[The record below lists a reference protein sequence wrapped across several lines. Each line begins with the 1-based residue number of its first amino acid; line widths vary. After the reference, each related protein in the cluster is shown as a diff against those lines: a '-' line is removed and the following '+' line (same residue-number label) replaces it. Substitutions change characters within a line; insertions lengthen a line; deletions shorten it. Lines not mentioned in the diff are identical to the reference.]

1 MELLYLFKYK
11 KHLESKYTK
20 SDIEILIATMNRD
33 NFDFL
38 IPMFPFA
45 NYWDLSLVIVNQTT
59 GSPLVS
65 QHENVKVFNSQEFG
79 LSKSRNIALA
89 NATKV
94 LLVITDDDVIFKS
107 DFESK
112 ISAAFN
118 HFQNPAMVK
127 FCSEKSENV
136 LMQKY
141 PKQRK
146 QMLNWFDILNTIS
159 FEIVVNRTQLKSN
172 QLKFDERFGL
182 GSIFGAGE
190 EQVFLTT
197 IKRAGLKMS
206 FEPEVLVVHSQP
218 TTNYKISIEQK
229 YYIQGAV
236 LTAVFPNFYR
246 FWLLL
251 KVFFDWKQAKLST
264 KEFKLAFQNFKS
276 GRADFLKKIA

>member
-38 IPMFPFA
+38 TPMFPFA
-45 NYWDLSLVIVNQTT
+45 NYWDFSLVIVHQTK

-65 QHENVKVFNSQEFG
+65 QHENVKVINSQEFG
-79 LSKSRNIALA
+79 LSKSRNLALA
-89 NATKV
+89 NATKE
-94 LLVITDDDVIFKS
+94 LLVITDDDVIYKS

-112 ISAAFN
+112 IIAAFN

-127 FCSEKSENV
+127 FCSEKDENV
-136 LMQKY
+136 ATHKY
-141 PKQRK
+141 PKIRK
-146 QMLNWFDILNTIS
+146 ETLNWFDILNTIS
-159 FEIVVNRTQLKSN
+159 FEIVVNRKQLTSN
-172 QLKFDERFGL
+172 QIKFDERFGL
-182 GSIFGAGE
+182 GSTFGAGE
-190 EQVFLTT
+190 EQVFLTA
-197 IKRAGLKMS
+197 INKAGLKMS
-206 FEPEVLVVHSQP
+206 FEPQVLVVHPQP

-236 LTAVFPNFYR
+236 LTALFPNFYR

-251 KVFFDWKQAKLST
+251 KVFFDWKQGKLST

-276 GRADFLKKIA
+276 GRTDFLKK

>member
-1 MELLYLFKYK
+1 
-11 KHLESKYTK
+11 
-20 SDIEILIATMNRD
+20 
-33 NFDFL
+33 
-38 IPMFPFA
+38 
-45 NYWDLSLVIVNQTT
+45 
-59 GSPLVS
+59 
-65 QHENVKVFNSQEFG
+65 
-79 LSKSRNIALA
+79 
-89 NATKV
+89 
-94 LLVITDDDVIFKS
+94 
-107 DFESK
+107 
-112 ISAAFN
+112 
-118 HFQNPAMVK
+118 
-127 FCSEKSENV
+127 
-136 LMQKY
+136 
-141 PKQRK
+141 
-146 QMLNWFDILNTIS
+146 
-159 FEIVVNRTQLKSN
+159 VVNRTQLKSN